1 MSMRRGVLTIIV
13 ALLGALFLASPTATA
28 AGGVT
33 CPPGSTPIKGSCVIT
48 VDPGGGGG
56 GGGGTTPVDNP
67 GAGGGSQECRK
78 ASGEVVPCQT
88 EHGYWNG
95 SCYDRD
101 VSSEYPADDPIWGGR
116 SEGVI
121 VRTTCP
127 SVGGNAV
134 VNHWEASAPGATGPS
149 PRELA
154 DRAVAAMDFQA
165 GQIATAPPPLSV
177 QPDSMAIVGIPVW
190 LWVGDPGESTT
201 GPITR
206 SASGGG
212 ITVTA
217 TGTLDRI
224 VYTMGDGGQVTC
236 TGPGTP
242 YRPEYGDRTSP
253 DCGYTYTKTSAGK
266 VGEAHTISTTSY
278 WTVEWAGGGQTGTIP
293 LEFTRTEQLRVGE
306 LQVLLTTP

>member
-1 MSMRRGVLTIIV
+1 MRRGILTLIA
-13 ALLGALFLASPTATA
+13 ALIGALFLTTSPAY
-28 AGGVT
+28 AGPIT
-33 CPPGSTPIKGSCVIT
+33 CPPGSTPIAGNCVIV
-48 VDPGGGGG
+48 VDPGGGG

-67 GAGGGSQECRK
+67 GGGGGSQECRK

-95 SCYDRD
+95 ACYDKD
-101 VSSEYPADDPIWGGR
+101 VSAEFPDKSDPIWQGH
-116 SEGVI
+116 EDGVI
-121 VRTTCP
+121 LRQTCIGSDG
-127 SVGGNAV
+127 SVPIV
-134 VNHWEASAPGATGPS
+134 TRWEASAPGVAGPS

-154 DRAVAAMDFQA
+154 DRAVQAMDFRA

-177 QPDSMAIVGIPVW
+177 QPDGMAIVGIPVW

-212 ITVTA
+212 TTVTA

-242 YRPEYGDRTSP
+242 YRTEYGDRTSP

-266 VGEAHTISTTSY
+266 ASEAHTISATSY